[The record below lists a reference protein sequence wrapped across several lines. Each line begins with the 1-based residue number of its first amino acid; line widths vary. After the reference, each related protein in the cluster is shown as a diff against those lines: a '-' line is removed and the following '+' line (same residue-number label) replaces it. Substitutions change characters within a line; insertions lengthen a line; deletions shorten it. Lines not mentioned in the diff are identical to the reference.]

1 MPAPEPP
8 SSTTADGSTNEGNS
22 AITPPTGILVVAK
35 ALLTRDLDYD
45 LLSYAARNAVFPH
58 DSTGDQ
64 FFDDEKF
71 CAYSQLGR
79 EIGRKARDAMAEE
92 KSRLAE
98 QTDGGTGEHEER
110 PEREYPTLV
119 VKVEPSQPFA
129 PPWIAAAGWLCR
141 RSEIRSRR

>member
-1 MPAPEPP
+1 MPV
-8 SSTTADGSTNEGNS
+8 
-22 AITPPTGILVVAK
+22 GILVVAK
-35 ALLTRDLDYD
+35 ALLTRDLNYD

-79 EIGRKARDAMAEE
+79 EIGSKARVAMAEE
-92 KSRLAE
+92 KSRRAE
-98 QTDGGTGEHEER
+98 ENGGTGKHEER

-129 PPWIAAAGWLCR
+129 QPSVATAGWLCQR
-141 RSEIRSRR
+141 GESRSRR